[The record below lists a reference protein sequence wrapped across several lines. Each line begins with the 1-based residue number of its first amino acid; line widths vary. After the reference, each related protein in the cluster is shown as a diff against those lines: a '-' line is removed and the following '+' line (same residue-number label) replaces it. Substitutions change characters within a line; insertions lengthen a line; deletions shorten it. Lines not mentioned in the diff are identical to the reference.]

1 MNHYTNYTGKNMFHI
16 HLSLFSK
23 TKALE
28 TDIDKFHDKLID
40 ASMTFTQAVKIYLKK
55 GRCPDF
61 EKHSKQIKQIEHKA
75 DELRRS
81 IENNL
86 YGYNLIPDLR
96 ADVLELVENF
106 DKVIN
111 KIDEVTYMFYA
122 ECPQIPDEYR
132 DTFSELVHMSADAA
146 ENMCKASRSFFR
158 DLSAV
163 RDYSQKVYFVEHE
176 SDICSRKMIENIFA
190 SKRSLA
196 EKLQLRQFID
206 GIADIADQAEDFIDQ
221 LLIFTIKRDI

>member
-1 MNHYTNYTGKNMFHI
+1 MFHI

-28 TDIDKFHDKLID
+28 NDIDHFHDKLID
-40 ASMTFTQAVKIYLKK
+40 AGMTFEQALKIYLENS
-55 GRCPDF
+55 RSADF
-61 EKHSKQIKQIEHKA
+61 KKHSKQIKQIEHTA

-96 ADVLELVENF
+96 ADVLELIENF

-111 KIDEVTYMFYA
+111 KFDEVTYMFFA
-122 ECPQIPDEYR
+122 EMPTIPAEYHKL
-132 DTFSELVHMSADAA
+132 FIELGHLSADAA
-146 ENMCKASRSFFR
+146 ENMCKASRAFFR

-163 RDYSQKVYFVEHE
+163 RDYSQKVYFYEHE
-176 SDICSRKMIENIFA
+176 SDLCSRKLLEQIFA
-190 SKRSLA
+190 SQLSLA
-196 EKLQLRQFID
+196 EKLQLRQFVD
-206 GIADIADQAEDFIDQ
+206 GIAEIADEAEDFIDR
-221 LLIFTIKRDI
+221 LLIFAIKRDI

>member
-1 MNHYTNYTGKNMFHI
+1 MFHI

-28 TDIDKFHDKLID
+28 ADIDKFHDKLID
-40 ASMTFTQAVKIYLKK
+40 ASISFTKAVKIYLKE
-55 GRCPDF
+55 GRNADF
-61 EKHSKQIKQIEHKA
+61 EKHSKQIKLIEHNA

-132 DTFSELVHMSADAA
+132 ESFNELVHLSADAA

-158 DLSAV
+158 DLSTV
-163 RDYSQKVYFVEHE
+163 RDYSQKVYSIEHE
-176 SDICSRKMIENIFA
+176 SDLCSRKMLENIFA
-190 SKRSLA
+190 SDRQLA

-206 GIADIADQAEDFIDQ
+206 GIAEIADQAEDFIDQ

>member
-1 MNHYTNYTGKNMFHI
+1 MFHI

-28 TDIDKFHDKLID
+28 ADIDRFHDKLIE
-40 ASMTFTQAVKIYLKK
+40 AAMVFIQALKIYFDEGVSDNFK
-55 GRCPDF
+55 R
-61 EKHSKQIKQIEHKA
+61 HSKQIKQIEHSA

-111 KIDEVTYMFYA
+111 KIDEVTYMFFA
-122 ECPQIPDEYR
+122 ESPKIPDEYR
-132 DTFSELVHMSADAA
+132 NGFDNLCELSAQAA
-146 ENMCKASRSFFR
+146 ENMCRASRAFFR
-158 DLSAV
+158 DMSAV
-163 RDYSQKVYFVEHE
+163 RDYAQKVYVVEHE
-176 SDICSRKMIENIFA
+176 SDVCSRRLLENIFA
-190 SKRSLA
+190 SKCALA
-196 EKLQLRQFID
+196 EKLQMRQFVD
-206 GIADIADQAEDFIDQ
+206 GIADIADEAEDFIDR

>member
-1 MNHYTNYTGKNMFHI
+1 MFHI

-28 TDIDKFHDKLID
+28 SDIDKFHDKLID
-40 ASMTFTQAVKIYLKK
+40 ASMVFTQAVKIYMKE
-55 GRCPDF
+55 GRSTDF
-61 EKHSKQIKQIEHKA
+61 KKHSKQIKLIEHNA
-75 DELRRS
+75 DELRRN

-96 ADVLELVENF
+96 ADVLEVVENF

-132 DTFSELVHMSADAA
+132 AYFNELVGLSANAA

-163 RDYSQKVYFVEHE
+163 RDYSQKVYSIEHE
-176 SDICSRKMIENIFA
+176 SDICSRKMLENIFA
-190 SKRSLA
+190 SDRPLA

-206 GIADIADQAEDFIDQ
+206 SIAEIADQAEDFIDQ